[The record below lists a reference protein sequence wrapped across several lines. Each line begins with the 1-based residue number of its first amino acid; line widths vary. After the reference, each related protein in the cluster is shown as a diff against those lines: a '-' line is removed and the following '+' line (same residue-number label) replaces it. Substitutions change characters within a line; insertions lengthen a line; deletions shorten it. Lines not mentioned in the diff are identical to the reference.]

1 MTIEEKNG
9 LVILMADDG
18 MTLTNDKTVSSKVFL
33 GKLDSIENWRE
44 VEEGYELPETDDLTE
59 TEQKA
64 AAYDILTGVS
74 E

>member
-1 MTIEEKNG
+1 MIYTETVGIRGKQFVRTYSDTYRIMRDG
-9 LVILMADDG
+9 LEYDEAVDPIDSGRTYTESDTLLESG
-18 MTLTNDKTVSSKVFL
+18 M
-33 GKLDSIENWRE
+33 
-44 VEEGYELPETDDLTE
+44 TE